1 MLNFSV
7 CQIAVKILLLDYAN
21 VIKDTMR
28 QPIKLNVFFAYQII
42 VKYVKVQRNAK
53 NVLITLFEMKLRKD
67 ASVLNVFKYF

>member
-7 CQIAVKILLLDYAN
+7 CQIAVKILLLGYAN

-53 NVLITLFEMKLRKD
+53 NVLITLFEIKLLKD